1 MITEDKLRSRVSKR
15 VLILNCIL
23 FAILVV
29 AYIFRGFTPEQFS
42 VLLGLLM
49 PVTLV
54 YASALVKYIVENR
67 YIEKN
72 NDTTQEKQ
80 LTKIYISLTNW
91 MIPLHFIILLLAI
104 ILFALGG
111 SIITFG
117 DLKLVFIFIE
127 STFAVYVGLIINSLF
142 KEKNPTTQPWASHF
156 KWAAQ

>member
-142 KEKNPTTQPWASHF
+142 KEKNPTTQP
-156 KWAAQ
+156 